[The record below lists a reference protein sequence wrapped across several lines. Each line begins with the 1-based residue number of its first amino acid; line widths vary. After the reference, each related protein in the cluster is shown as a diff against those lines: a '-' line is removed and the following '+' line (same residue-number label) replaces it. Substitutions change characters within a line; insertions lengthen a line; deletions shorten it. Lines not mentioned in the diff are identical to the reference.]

1 MPIAQKINFISEQD
15 YLEGEKISD
24 IKHEYMDGDVYAM
37 SGAHANHN
45 RLAGNFHTALNI
57 HLKGKPCQPYMSDM
71 KVKTGRNFFY
81 PDVLVDCSDMD
92 GYFTET
98 PTLIIE
104 VLSKSTR
111 KMDETTKRL
120 LYLQIPTLLEYILVE
135 QDIVRIEVARRSEGW
150 QPMRYF
156 LGDEIVLESVGL
168 TLQVEDIYERV
179 NNEDMREWLAAKAIQ
194 P

>member
-1 MPIAQKINFISEQD
+1 MPIAKKVNFVSEQD
-15 YLEGEKISD
+15 YLEGEKNSD

-45 RLAGNFHTALNI
+45 RLAGNFHTALNV

-71 KVKTGRNFFY
+71 KVKIGRNFFY
-81 PDVLVDCSDMD
+81 PDVLVDCSDVD

-179 NNEDMREWLAAKAIQ
+179 NNEDMREWLAAKL
-194 P
+194 